1 MRKHVHV
8 IYVNIGWGDFGQFYG
23 GKNYIIWVYV
33 PQLVVDTRLVVTN
46 RKIRI

>member
-23 GKNYIIWVYV
+23 GKTILFGYMYLSW
-33 PQLVVDTRLVVTN
+33 LLHTARGD
-46 RKIRI
+46 